1 MKRWIALIVLVGSLW
16 AGPAAMAGGERAA
29 RLQFEQICPS
39 DASIAPFALEIG
51 SGVRSTRSTI
61 FVTPETF
68 DEVWSSLKR
77 ASGPVRN
84 PCPTGTLRVTY
95 SESGKLGSQLYDL
108 PGRHAAVDRS
118 THANALWPSVIV
130 TCFTASSFH

>member
-95 SESGKLGSQLYDL
+95 TESGKLVARYTIYPDAMLPLIVQLMRIL
-108 PGRHAAVDRS
+108 CGRP
-118 THANALWPSVIV
+118 L
-130 TCFTASSFH
+130 

>member
-29 RLQFEQICPS
+29 RLQCEQICPS
-39 DASIAPFALEIG
+39 DASFAPFALEIG

-84 PCPTGTLRVTY
+84 PCPTGTLRATY
-95 SESGKLGSQLYDL
+95 SESGKLVASYTIYPDAMLPLIVQLMRML
-108 PGRHAAVDRS
+108 SGRP
-118 THANALWPSVIV
+118 L
-130 TCFTASSFH
+130 

>member
-95 SESGKLGSQLYDL
+95 SESGKLVASYTIYPDAMLPLIVQLMRML
-108 PGRHAAVDRS
+108 CGRP
-118 THANALWPSVIV
+118 L
-130 TCFTASSFH
+130 

>member
-1 MKRWIALIVLVGSLW
+1 MKRWIAFIVLVGSLW

-84 PCPTGTLRVTY
+84 PCPTGTLRVSY
-95 SESGKLGSQLYDL
+95 SESGKLVASYTIYPDAMLPLIVQLMRML
-108 PGRHAAVDRS
+108 SGRP
-118 THANALWPSVIV
+118 L
-130 TCFTASSFH
+130 

>member
-84 PCPTGTLRVTY
+84 PCPTGTLRATY
-95 SESGKLGSQLYDL
+95 SESGKLVASYTIYPDAMLPLIVQLMRML
-108 PGRHAAVDRS
+108 SGRP
-118 THANALWPSVIV
+118 L
-130 TCFTASSFH
+130 

>member
-95 SESGKLGSQLYDL
+95 SESGKLVASYTIYPDAMLPLIVQLMRML
-108 PGRHAAVDRS
+108 SGHP
-118 THANALWPSVIV
+118 L
-130 TCFTASSFH
+130 

>member
-1 MKRWIALIVLVGSLW
+1 MKRWIALIVLAGSLW

-84 PCPTGTLRVTY
+84 LCPTGTLRVTY
-95 SESGKLGSQLYDL
+95 SESGKLVASYTIYPDAMLPLIVQLMRML
-108 PGRHAAVDRS
+108 CGRP
-118 THANALWPSVIV
+118 L
-130 TCFTASSFH
+130 

>member
-1 MKRWIALIVLVGSLW
+1 MKRWIALIVLGGSLW

-84 PCPTGTLRVTY
+84 PCPTGTLRATY
-95 SESGKLGSQLYDL
+95 SESGKLVASYTIYPDAMLPLIVQLMRML
-108 PGRHAAVDRS
+108 SGRP
-118 THANALWPSVIV
+118 L
-130 TCFTASSFH
+130 

>member
-39 DASIAPFALEIG
+39 DASIAPFALETG

-84 PCPTGTLRVTY
+84 PCPTGTLRATY
-95 SESGKLGSQLYDL
+95 SESGKLVASYTIYPDAMLPLIVQLMRML
-108 PGRHAAVDRS
+108 SGRP
-118 THANALWPSVIV
+118 L
-130 TCFTASSFH
+130 

>member
-95 SESGKLGSQLYDL
+95 SESGKLVASYTIYPDAMLPLIVQLMRML
-108 PGRHAAVDRS
+108 SGRP
-118 THANALWPSVIV
+118 L
-130 TCFTASSFH
+130 

>member
-1 MKRWIALIVLVGSLW
+1 MKRWIALIVLAGSLW
-16 AGPAAMAGGERAA
+16 AGPAAMAGGETAA

-39 DASIAPFALEIG
+39 DASIAPFALETG

-61 FVTPETF
+61 FVTPKTF

-95 SESGKLGSQLYDL
+95 SESGKLVASYTIYPDAMLPLIVQLMRML
-108 PGRHAAVDRS
+108 SGRP
-118 THANALWPSVIV
+118 L
-130 TCFTASSFH
+130 

>member
-1 MKRWIALIVLVGSLW
+1 MKRWIAFIVLVGSLW

-84 PCPTGTLRVTY
+84 PCPTGTLRATY
-95 SESGKLGSQLYDL
+95 SESGKLVASYTIYPDAMLPLIVQLMRML
-108 PGRHAAVDRS
+108 SGRP
-118 THANALWPSVIV
+118 L
-130 TCFTASSFH
+130 

>member
-16 AGPAAMAGGERAA
+16 AGLAAMAGGERAA

-39 DASIAPFALEIG
+39 DASIAPFALETG

-95 SESGKLGSQLYDL
+95 SESGKLVASYTIYPDAMLPLIVQLMRML
-108 PGRHAAVDRS
+108 SGRP
-118 THANALWPSVIV
+118 L
-130 TCFTASSFH
+130 

>member
-1 MKRWIALIVLVGSLW
+1 MKRWIAFIVLVGSLW
-16 AGPAAMAGGERAA
+16 AGLAAMAGGERAA

-95 SESGKLGSQLYDL
+95 SESGKLVASYTIYPDAMLPLIVQLMRML
-108 PGRHAAVDRS
+108 SGRP
-118 THANALWPSVIV
+118 L
-130 TCFTASSFH
+130 

>member
-16 AGPAAMAGGERAA
+16 AGLAAMAGGERAA

-39 DASIAPFALEIG
+39 DASIAPFALETG

-84 PCPTGTLRVTY
+84 PCPTGTLRATY
-95 SESGKLGSQLYDL
+95 SESGKLVASYTIYPDAMLPLIVQLMRML
-108 PGRHAAVDRS
+108 SGRP
-118 THANALWPSVIV
+118 L
-130 TCFTASSFH
+130 

>member
-1 MKRWIALIVLVGSLW
+1 MKRWIALIVLAGSLW

-95 SESGKLGSQLYDL
+95 SESGKLVASYTIYPDAMLPLIVQLMRML
-108 PGRHAAVDRS
+108 CGRP
-118 THANALWPSVIV
+118 L
-130 TCFTASSFH
+130 

>member
-16 AGPAAMAGGERAA
+16 AGLAAMAGGERAA

-95 SESGKLGSQLYDL
+95 SESGKLVASYTIYPDAML
-108 PGRHAAVDRS
+108 PLIVRLMRMLSGRP
-118 THANALWPSVIV
+118 L
-130 TCFTASSFH
+130 

>member
-84 PCPTGTLRVTY
+84 PCPTGTLRATY
-95 SESGKLGSQLYDL
+95 SESGKLVASYTIYPDAMLPLIVQLMRML
-108 PGRHAAVDRS
+108 CGRP
-118 THANALWPSVIV
+118 L
-130 TCFTASSFH
+130 

>member
-1 MKRWIALIVLVGSLW
+1 MKRWIAFIVLVGSLW

-95 SESGKLGSQLYDL
+95 SESGKLVASYTIYPDAMLPLIVQLMRML
-108 PGRHAAVDRS
+108 SGRP
-118 THANALWPSVIV
+118 L
-130 TCFTASSFH
+130 

>member
-1 MKRWIALIVLVGSLW
+1 MKRWIALIVLAGSLW

-95 SESGKLGSQLYDL
+95 SESGKLVARYTIYPDAMLPLIVQLMRML
-108 PGRHAAVDRS
+108 SGRP
-118 THANALWPSVIV
+118 L
-130 TCFTASSFH
+130 

>member
-39 DASIAPFALEIG
+39 DASIAPFALETG

-84 PCPTGTLRVTY
+84 PCPTGTLRGTY
-95 SESGKLGSQLYDL
+95 SESGKLVASYTIYPDAMLPLIVQLMRML
-108 PGRHAAVDRS
+108 SGRP
-118 THANALWPSVIV
+118 L
-130 TCFTASSFH
+130 

>member
-84 PCPTGTLRVTY
+84 PCPTGTLRGTY
-95 SESGKLGSQLYDL
+95 SESGKLVASYTIYPDAMLPLIVQLMRML
-108 PGRHAAVDRS
+108 SGRP
-118 THANALWPSVIV
+118 L
-130 TCFTASSFH
+130 

>member
-61 FVTPETF
+61 FVTPKTF

-95 SESGKLGSQLYDL
+95 SESGKLVASYTIYPDAMLPLIVQLMRML
-108 PGRHAAVDRS
+108 SGRP
-118 THANALWPSVIV
+118 L
-130 TCFTASSFH
+130 

>member
-1 MKRWIALIVLVGSLW
+1 MKRWIALIVLAGSLW

-61 FVTPETF
+61 FVTPKTF

-95 SESGKLGSQLYDL
+95 SESGKLVASYTIYPDAMLPLIVQLMRML
-108 PGRHAAVDRS
+108 SGRP
-118 THANALWPSVIV
+118 L
-130 TCFTASSFH
+130 